1 MGAVTQRT
9 LKQERMDALLL
20 GLAVALTRGCK
31 GCHGATMVEGR
42 PCVVC
47 TPLRQALNALTED

>member
-1 MGAVTQRT
+1 MTQRT